1 MVIVGPIHLMEIQPS
16 MIHLHLLNCEEPT
29 PASLESVTAR
39 ELSLNGALR
48 EKLAQYMFAT
58 LATLIMHILFG

>member
-29 PASLESVTAR
+29 LASLESAIVQQ
-39 ELSLNGALR
+39 LSPNGALR

-58 LATLIMHILFG
+58 LPTLTMNILFG

>member
-16 MIHLHLLNCEEPT
+16 MIHLHLLNSEEPS
-29 PASLESVTAR
+29 PASLESVIAQQ
-39 ELSLNGALR
+39 LSLNGALR

-58 LATLIMHILFG
+58 LPTLIMHILFG